1 MQHCVRKSFVATLG
15 EVISQDMCGYH
26 PQVSDLLQLGGPWG
40 RILQVGSSQDLEV
53 DTETRV
59 LTRPDEDPQLPPG
72 IYWAR
77 IDGVTDALV
86 LHGSDD
92 LSTLPAPAQ
101 QTALAEASENDLGP
115 AGLSWLEHWWP
126 HGLEAPA
133 PSFSLRDLAVAR
145 STGRDAT
152 IMKRRL
158 DRTVWTYYVRTDGK
172 HQWVSESDLEPI
184 PELVGEADW
193 VAAEPSPAAS
203 FSAMLTRAKLN
214 RGVTDA
220 LFSYGVSKTNILP
233 YQFKPVLKYLDS
245 ATERM
250 LIADEVGLGKTIEA
264 GLLWTEMAARGQA
277 DRVMIVCPSA
287 LVEKWRGEM
296 QNRFGFELLK
306 CTSADLSNIVER
318 LRNGTL
324 PGRFAYVVS
333 LQTFR
338 SFKDLD
344 ELDGL
349 NFGLDLCIVDEAH
362 QMRNSITSSH
372 KLGLLLRDLS
382 ASMIL
387 LSATPLNLGNS
398 DLLSLMQLLMPGEVE
413 SVQDL
418 ESRLD
423 HHEPLQ
429 LLRRSATDPSVTN
442 TQRRRWLARI
452 ATSSMG
458 AALRQR
464 AAFSKLEELLDGDDF
479 APDKV
484 PALREACSQLHG
496 LSAVITR
503 TKKSEVRESTTVRHA
518 TNAPVVWTD
527 VERDFYQSY
536 YEWLR
541 QVSIQL
547 QLPTGFALQMP
558 LRLAGSCLPEA
569 ARSVLRRGLDESDG
583 DGSES
588 VPRKTSILQQETPPL
603 EVIELARK
611 LGSSDSKFDALI
623 DALNS
628 TEMKG
633 RQALLFTFSRD
644 TLAYLSRRL
653 SPLMKVAE
661 LHGGV
666 SVEDREMIMR
676 QFRAGKFDIVIAT
689 RVASE
694 GLDFEFCSLV
704 INYDLPWNPME
715 VEQRIGRIDRLGQT
729 SEKVLILNFSTPET
743 IETRILERLYERL
756 GVFEHS
762 IGELEPILAESF
774 DEIQD
779 IVLDFTLSA
788 SEQQAKLNKAL
799 AAVEQ
804 NQSDSRELDSAAS
817 KLQAEDQ
824 FGIEAV
830 EKRVARGRYLGQN
843 ELATLVAD
851 WARIRGGKADISR
864 DAGELRVSLND
875 DMLHRM
881 VDWRRDNG
889 QTSSEISRVE
899 SAARAKRPVIL
910 SLDPETARLE
920 GGSLLNGHHPLVQM
934 ATHDYQDHHVPRFSI
949 LQADA
954 TDDCRPGTYLVAFA
968 AAEWR
973 GLRPTS
979 ELWTASINLDT
990 GEHMDD
996 SVGGLL
1002 FSALAQGS
1010 LREGTGLLH
1019 PRASDV
1025 AIAAMELLRDRRYEN
1040 EATRKKENEALVL
1053 EREMRARQVYE
1064 NHRKSVLNRMY
1075 LAPSMRKA
1083 FQGQLTRGE
1092 NRFNDDMARISTS
1105 RQTSLPLQELA
1116 IAQFEVV

>member
-1 MQHCVRKSFVATLG
+1 MLQLG
-15 EVISQDMCGYH
+15 EVINQNMCGYH
-26 PQVSDLLQLGGPWG
+26 PQISDLVQLGASWG
-40 RILQVGSSQDLEV
+40 RVLQVGCTPLDLELDV
-53 DTETRV
+53 ETRV
-59 LTRPDEDPQLPPG
+59 LTRAGEDPQLPPG
-72 IYWAR
+72 IYWATT
-77 IDGVTDALV
+77 DGVTDALV
-86 LHGSDD
+86 LHGSGD
-92 LSTLPAPAQ
+92 LSTLPEPAQ
-101 QTALAEASENDLGP
+101 RTTLAEASENDLGP
-115 AGLSWLEHWWP
+115 AGLNWLDHWWP
-126 HGLEAPA
+126 DGLEVPA

-158 DRTVWTYYVRTDGK
+158 DRTAWSYYVRTDGK
-172 HQWVSESDLEPI
+172 HQWVSERDLEPI
-184 PELVGEADW
+184 PELAGEADW
-193 VAAEPSPAAS
+193 VSGDPSPAAS

-287 LVEKWRGEM
+287 LVEKWRREM
-296 QNRFGFELLK
+296 QNRFGFELQRRS
-306 CTSADLSNIVER
+306 SADLSNMVEQ

-324 PGRFAYVVS
+324 PARFAYVVS

-362 QMRNSITSSH
+362 QMRNSITASH
-372 KLGLLLRDLS
+372 KLGLLLRDFS

-413 SVQDL
+413 TVQDL
-418 ESRLD
+418 EARLD

-429 LLRRSATDPSVTN
+429 LLRRSATNPSVTN
-442 TQRRRWLARI
+442 AQRRLWLGRI
-452 ATSSMG
+452 ADSSMG

-464 AAFSKLEELLDGDDF
+464 AAFSKLEQLLKDDSF
-479 APDKV
+479 GPDQV

-503 TKKSEVRESTTVRHA
+503 TKKSEVNESTTVRHA
-518 TNAPVVWTD
+518 TNAPVRWTD
-527 VERDFYQSY
+527 AERNFYEAY
-536 YEWLR
+536 YQWLR
-541 QVSIQL
+541 DVSIQR

-558 LRLAGSCLPEA
+558 LRLAGSCLPET
-569 ARSVLRRGLDESDG
+569 ARSVLRGALDESDG
-583 DGSES
+583 DGGGSATN
-588 VPRKTSILQQETPPL
+588 KTSILQQETPPPGVVKLAL
-603 EVIELARK
+603 E
-611 LGSSDSKFDALI
+611 LGSTDTKFEALI
-623 DALNS
+623 EALNS
-628 TEMKG
+628 DEMRG

-644 TLAYLSRRL
+644 TLAYLRKRL
-653 SPLMKVAE
+653 SPLMRIAE

-666 SVEDREMIMR
+666 SVDDRETLMR
-676 QFRAGKFDIVIAT
+676 QFRAGKFDLVIAT

-715 VEQRIGRIDRLGQT
+715 VEQRIGRIDRIGQS
-729 SEKVLILNFSTPET
+729 SEKILILNFSTPET
-743 IETRILERLYERL
+743 IETKILERLYKRL

-774 DEIQD
+774 EEIQD

-788 SEQQAKLNKAL
+788 SEQQSKLNKAL

-851 WARIRGGKADISR
+851 WARIRGGKADINREAS
-864 DAGELRVSLND
+864 ELRVSIND
-875 DMLHRM
+875 EMLHRM
-881 VDWRRDNG
+881 VTWRRDNG
-889 QTSSEISRVE
+889 QTSSEITRVE
-899 SAARAKRPVIL
+899 SAARAKRPVVL
-910 SLDPETARLE
+910 SLSPEIARLE

-934 ATHDYQDHHVPRFSI
+934 ASHDYQDHHVPRFSM

-954 TDDCRPGTYLVAFA
+954 TDECRPGTYIVAFA

-973 GLRPTS
+973 GLRPTH

-990 GEHMDD
+990 GEQMDD

-1002 FSALAQGS
+1002 FSALAQGR
-1010 LREGTGLLH
+1010 LREGTASLH
-1019 PRASDV
+1019 PEAGILSTAS
-1025 AIAAMELLRDRRYEN
+1025 METLRQRRHEIEFDRQ
-1040 EATRKKENEALVL
+1040 KENEALVL
-1053 EREMRARQVYE
+1053 EREMRAKQVFK
-1064 NHRKSVLNRMY
+1064 NHRISVLNRMAQ
-1075 LAPSMRKA
+1075 APSMRKA

-1092 NRFNDDMARISTS
+1092 NRFNDSMARISTS
-1105 RQTSLPLQELA
+1105 RQTSLSLQELA
-1116 IAQFEVV
+1116 VAQFEVV

>member
-1 MQHCVRKSFVATLG
+1 M
-15 EVISQDMCGYH
+15 
-26 PQVSDLLQLGGPWG
+26 P
-40 RILQVGSSQDLEV
+40 QDLDV

-59 LTRPDEDPQLPPG
+59 LARAVEDPQLPPG

-92 LSTLPAPAQ
+92 LSTLPAPAEE
-101 QTALAEASENDLGP
+101 TTLAEASENDLGP
-115 AGLSWLEHWWP
+115 VGLNWLEHWWQ
-126 HGLEAPA
+126 HGHEVPA
-133 PSFSLRDLAVAR
+133 PSFALRDLAVAR

-152 IMKRRL
+152 VMKRRL
-158 DRTVWTYYVRTDGK
+158 DRTAWTYYVRTDGK
-172 HQWVSESDLEPI
+172 LQWVSESDLEPL
-184 PELVGEADW
+184 PELVGEAEW
-193 VAAEPSPAAS
+193 VSEEPSPASS

-287 LVEKWRGEM
+287 LVEKWRAEM
-296 QNRFGFELLK
+296 QNRFGFELQR

-318 LRNGTL
+318 LRTGTL
-324 PGRFAYVVS
+324 PSRFAYVVS

-362 QMRNSITSSH
+362 QMRNSVTASH
-372 KLGLLLRDLS
+372 KLGLLLRDFS

-413 SVQDL
+413 TVQDL
-418 ESRLD
+418 EARLD

-429 LLRRSATDPSVTN
+429 LLRRSATNPSVAN
-442 TQRRRWLARI
+442 AQRRLWLGRI
-452 ATSSMG
+452 AGSSMG

-464 AAFSKLEELLDGDDF
+464 AAFGKLEELLKGDDF
-479 APDKV
+479 SPEQV
-484 PALREACSQLHG
+484 PALREACAQLHG

-503 TKKSEVRESTTVRHA
+503 TKKSEVNESTTVRQA
-518 TNAPVVWTD
+518 TNAPVVWTEA
-527 VERDFYQSY
+527 ERDFYEAY
-536 YEWLR
+536 YGWLR
-541 QVSIQL
+541 QVSIQR

-569 ARSVLRRGLDESDG
+569 AHSVLRRGLDETDG
-583 DGSES
+583 DNTGGTS
-588 VPRKTSILQQETPPL
+588 KKISILQQETPPI

-611 LGSSDSKFDALI
+611 LGSKDSKFDALI
-623 DALNS
+623 EALNS
-628 TEMKG
+628 AEMKG

-644 TLAYLSRRL
+644 TLAYLRRRL
-653 SPLMKVAE
+653 SPLKRIAE

-666 SVEDREMIMR
+666 SVEDREAIMR
-676 QFRAGKFDIVIAT
+676 QFRAGNFDIVIAT

-715 VEQRIGRIDRLGQT
+715 VEQRIGRIDRIGQP
-729 SEKVLILNFSTPET
+729 SEKVHILNFSTPET
-743 IETRILERLYERL
+743 IETRILDRLYSRL

-779 IVLDFTLSA
+779 IVLDFTLSD
-788 SEQQAKLNKAL
+788 SQQEAKLNKAL

-851 WARIRGGKADISR
+851 WARIRGGKADINR
-864 DAGELRVSLND
+864 DAAELQVSVSD
-875 DMLHRM
+875 DMLHRL
-881 VDWRRDNG
+881 VTWRRNSG

-899 SAARAKRPVIL
+899 SAARAKRPIVL
-910 SLDPETARLE
+910 SLNPETARRD
-920 GGSLLNGHHPLVQM
+920 GGALLNGHHPLVQM
-934 ATHDYQDHHVPRFSI
+934 AAHDYPDHHMARFSM
-949 LQADA
+949 LQTNA
-954 TDDCRPGTYLVAFA
+954 TEDCRPGIYLVAFA

-979 ELWTASINLDT
+979 ELWTASVNLAS
-990 GEHMDD
+990 GEQTDD

-1002 FSALAQGS
+1002 FSALAQGNLRAGTS
-1010 LREGTGLLH
+1010 PLHRQAGIFAIEAMEILRE
-1019 PRASDV
+1019 
-1025 AIAAMELLRDRRYEN
+1025 RRHET
-1040 EATRKKENEALVL
+1040 ETARQKENEALVL
-1053 EREMRARQVYE
+1053 EREMRARQVYHT
-1064 NHRKSVLNRMY
+1064 HRKSILNRMEQ
-1075 LAPSMRKA
+1075 APSMRKA

-1092 NRFNDDMARISTS
+1092 NRFNDSMARISTS
-1105 RQTSLPLQELA
+1105 RQTSLALQELA

>member
-1 MQHCVRKSFVATLG
+1 
-15 EVISQDMCGYH
+15 MCGYH
-26 PQVSDLLQLGGPWG
+26 PQISDLVRLGSSWG
-40 RILQVGSSQDLEV
+40 RILQVGPPQDLEV
-53 DTETRV
+53 DTGTRV
-59 LTRPDEDPQLPPG
+59 LRRPDEDPQLPPG

-77 IDGVTDALV
+77 IDGITDALV
-86 LHGSDD
+86 LHGNDD
-92 LSTLPAPAQ
+92 LSTLPAPAE
-101 QTALAEASENDLGP
+101 QTTLGEASENDLGP
-115 AGLSWLEHWWP
+115 AGLNWLEHWWP
-126 HGLEAPA
+126 QGLDVPA

-145 STGRDAT
+145 STGQDAT
-152 IMKRRL
+152 VMKRRL
-158 DRTVWTYYVRTDGK
+158 DRTGWTYYVRTDGK
-172 HQWVSESDLEPI
+172 HQWLSESDLEPI

-193 VAAEPSPAAS
+193 VTAEPAPAAS

-277 DRVMIVCPSA
+277 DRVMVVCPSA

-296 QNRFGFELLK
+296 QNRFGFELQR
-306 CTSADLSNIVER
+306 CTSADLSNIVAR

-344 ELDGL
+344 ELDDL

-362 QMRNSITSSH
+362 QMRNSITASH
-372 KLGLLLRDLS
+372 KLGLLLRDFS

-413 SVQDL
+413 TVLDL
-418 ESRLD
+418 EARLD

-442 TQRRRWLARI
+442 AQRRLWLGRI
-452 ATSSMG
+452 ASSSMG

-464 AAFSKLEELLDGDDF
+464 AAYSKLEELLDGDGF
-479 APDKV
+479 GPDQV

-503 TKKSEVRESTTVRHA
+503 TKKSEVNESTTVRHA
-518 TNAPVVWTD
+518 TNAPVRWTD
-527 VERDFYQSY
+527 AERHFYEAY
-536 YEWLR
+536 YQWLR
-541 QVSIQL
+541 HVSIQR

-583 DGSES
+583 DGTGGA
-588 VPRKTSILQQETPPL
+588 RKKTSILQQEIPPH
-603 EVIELARK
+603 EVIKLARE
-611 LGSSDSKFDALI
+611 LGSTDTKFEALI

-628 TEMKG
+628 DEMRG

-644 TLAYLSRRL
+644 TLAYLRKRL
-653 SPLMKVAE
+653 SPLMRIAE

-666 SVEDREMIMR
+666 SVDDRETLMR
-676 QFRAGKFDIVIAT
+676 QFRAGRFDLVIAT

-715 VEQRIGRIDRLGQT
+715 VEQRIGRIDRIGQS
-729 SEKVLILNFSTPET
+729 SEKILILNFSTPET

-804 NQSDSRELDSAAS
+804 NQSDSRQLDSAAS

-843 ELATLVAD
+843 ELAILVAD
-851 WARIRGGKADISR
+851 WARIRGGKSEINR
-864 DAGELRVSLND
+864 DAAELRVLLND

-881 VDWRRDNG
+881 VEWRRNNG

-899 SAARAKRPVIL
+899 SAARTKRPIVL
-910 SLDPETARLE
+910 SLDPETARRE

-934 ATHDYQDHHVPRFSI
+934 AAHDYQDHHVSRFSI

-954 TDDCRPGTYLVAFA
+954 TEDCRPGTYLVAFA

-979 ELWTASINLDT
+979 ELWTASISLDT

-1002 FSALAQGS
+1002 FSALAQGL
-1010 LREGTGLLH
+1010 LREGTALLH
-1019 PRASDV
+1019 PRASEI
-1025 AIAAMELLRDRRYEN
+1025 AIEAMDLLRDRRYEN
-1040 EATRKKENEALVL
+1040 EAARKKENEALVL
-1053 EREMRARQVYE
+1053 EREMRAKQVYH
-1064 NHRKSVLNRMY
+1064 NHRRSILNRMDQ
-1075 LAPSMRKA
+1075 APSMRKA

-1092 NRFNDDMARISTS
+1092 NRFNDSMARISTS

>member
-1 MQHCVRKSFVATLG
+1 M
-15 EVISQDMCGYH
+15 D
-26 PQVSDLLQLGGPWG
+26 
-40 RILQVGSSQDLEV
+40 
-53 DTETRV
+53 TRV

-86 LHGSDD
+86 LHGSND
-92 LSTLPAPAQ
+92 LSALPCPAE
-101 QTALAEASENDLGP
+101 QTTLAEASEDDLGP
-115 AGLSWLEHWWP
+115 AGLTWLEHWWP
-126 HGLEAPA
+126 QGQYVPS
-133 PSFSLRDLAVAR
+133 PSFSLKDLAVAR

-172 HQWVSESDLEPI
+172 HQWVSESDLEPV
-184 PELVGEADW
+184 PDLVGEADW
-193 VAAEPSPAAS
+193 ISSEPSSASS

-277 DRVMIVCPSA
+277 DRVMVVCPSV
-287 LVEKWRGEM
+287 LVEKWRAEM
-296 QNRFGFELLK
+296 QARFGFELQR

-324 PGRFAYVVS
+324 PSRFAYVVS

-372 KLGLLLRDLS
+372 KLGLLLRDVS

-413 SVQDL
+413 TVQDL
-418 ESRLD
+418 EARLD

-429 LLRRSATDPSVTN
+429 MLRRSATDPSVTN
-442 TQRRRWLARI
+442 VQRRLWLGRI
-452 ATSSMG
+452 ASSSMG

-464 AAFSKLEELLDGDDF
+464 AAFSKLEELLETDNFSTDQ
-479 APDKV
+479 V

-518 TNAPVVWTD
+518 TNAPVLWTD
-527 VERDFYQSY
+527 EERDFYELY

-541 QVSIQL
+541 QVSIQR

-583 DGSES
+583 DDTGIA
-588 VPRKTSILQQETPPL
+588 VKKTSILQQETPPL
-603 EVIELARK
+603 EVIELARRV
-611 LGSSDSKFDALI
+611 GSRDSKFDALI
-623 DALNS
+623 EALNS
-628 TEMKG
+628 EEMRG

-644 TLAYLSRRL
+644 TLAYLRKRL
-653 SPLMKVAE
+653 SPLMRIAE

-666 SVEDREMIMR
+666 SVEDRETLMR
-676 QFRAGKFDIVIAT
+676 QFRAGKFDLVIAT

-715 VEQRIGRIDRLGQT
+715 VEQRIGRIDRIGQS

-817 KLQAEDQ
+817 KLQAEEQ

-843 ELATLVAD
+843 ELATMVAD
-851 WARIRGGKADISR
+851 WARIRGGKADINR
-864 DAGELRVSLND
+864 DAAELRVSLSD
-875 DMLHRM
+875 EMLHRM
-881 VDWRRDNG
+881 VTWRRDNG
-889 QTSSEISRVE
+889 QTSSEITRVE
-899 SAARAKRPVIL
+899 SAARAKRPIVL
-910 SLDPETARLE
+910 SLNPETARRE
-920 GGSLLNGHHPLVQM
+920 GGALLNGHHPLVQM
-934 ATHDYQDHHVPRFSI
+934 AAKDYEDHHMARFSM

-954 TDDCRPGTYLVAFA
+954 TDDCPPGIYLVAFA

-979 ELWTASINLDT
+979 ELWTAAINLDT
-990 GEHMDD
+990 GEQMDD
-996 SVGGLL
+996 SVGALL
-1002 FSALAQGS
+1002 FSALAKGS
-1010 LREGTGLLH
+1010 LRSGAKQLH
-1019 PRASDV
+1019 PEADIL
-1025 AIAAMELLRDRRYEN
+1025 ATAAMETLRQRRH
-1040 EATRKKENEALVL
+1040 EAETARQKENEALVL
-1053 EREMRARQVYE
+1053 EREMRAKQVFK
-1064 NHRKSVLNRMY
+1064 NHKLSVLNRMSQ
-1075 LAPSMRKA
+1075 APSMRNA

-1092 NRFNDDMARISTS
+1092 NRFNDQMARISTS

>member
-1 MQHCVRKSFVATLG
+1 MQRCARKSFVATLG

-26 PQVSDLLQLGGPWG
+26 PQVSDLVQLGGSWG
-40 RILQVGSSQDLEV
+40 RVLQVGSPRDLEL
-53 DTETRV
+53 DAKTRV
-59 LTRPDEDPQLPPG
+59 LTRPAEDPQLPPG
-72 IYWAR
+72 IYWAT
-77 IDGVTDALV
+77 IDQVTHALV

-92 LSTLPAPAQ
+92 LSTLPVPAEQ
-101 QTALAEASENDLGP
+101 STLDDAAEDDLGP
-115 AGLSWLEHWWP
+115 VGLNWLEHWWP
-126 HGLEAPA
+126 QADDVPA
-133 PSFSLRDLAVAR
+133 PSFSLKDVAVAR
-145 STGRDAT
+145 STGRDAM

-184 PELVGEADW
+184 PGLVGEAEW
-193 VAAEPSPAAS
+193 VSEDPSPASS
-203 FSAMLTRAKLN
+203 FSAMLTRAKLK

-277 DRVMIVCPSA
+277 DRVMVVCPSA

-296 QNRFGFELLK
+296 QSRFGFELQR

-318 LRNGTL
+318 LKSGTL
-324 PGRFAYVVS
+324 PNRFAYVVS

-362 QMRNSITSSH
+362 QMRNSITASH
-372 KLGLLLRDLS
+372 RLGLLLRDVS

-413 SVQDL
+413 TVQDL
-418 ESRLD
+418 DARLD

-429 LLRRSATDPSVTN
+429 LLRRSATDPFVTN
-442 TQRRRWLARI
+442 SQRRLWLGRI

-464 AAFSKLEELLDGDDF
+464 AAFSKLEELLAEDSF
-479 APDKV
+479 KPDQV
-484 PALREACSQLHG
+484 PALREACAQLHG

-503 TKKSEVRESTTVRHA
+503 TKKSEVNVSTTVRHA
-518 TNAPVVWTD
+518 TNAPVVWTQT
-527 VERDFYQSY
+527 ERRFYEKY

-541 QVSIQL
+541 QVSIQR
-547 QLPTGFALQMP
+547 QLATGFALQMP

-569 ARSVLRRGLDESDG
+569 ARSVLHRDLDESDG
-583 DGSES
+583 DNLGGTFK
-588 VPRKTSILQQETPPL
+588 KTSILQQETPPL
-603 EVIELARK
+603 EVVTLARK
-611 LGSSDSKFDALI
+611 VGSTDSKFDALI
-623 DALNS
+623 EALNS
-628 TEMKG
+628 AEMKG

-644 TLAYLSRRL
+644 TLAYLRRRL
-653 SPLMKVAE
+653 SSLMAVAE

-666 SVEDREMIMR
+666 SVEEREAILR
-676 QFRAGKFDIVIAT
+676 DFRAGKFQLVIAT

-715 VEQRIGRIDRLGQT
+715 VEQRIGRIDRIGQS

-743 IETRILERLYERL
+743 IETRILSRLYERL

-843 ELATLVAD
+843 ELAILVAD
-851 WARIRGGKADISR
+851 WARIRGGKADIIR
-864 DAGELRVSLND
+864 GAAELKVSLSD
-875 DMLHRM
+875 DMLYRM
-881 VDWRRDNG
+881 VEWRRSNG

-899 SAARAKRPVIL
+899 SAAKAKRPVIL
-910 SLDPETARLE
+910 SLDPETARRE

-934 ATHDYQDHHVPRFSI
+934 ATLDYEDHHMARFSI

-954 TDDCRPGTYLVAFA
+954 TDGCKPGTYIVAFA
-968 AAEWR
+968 AAEWH

-979 ELWTASINLDT
+979 ELWTAAINLQT
-990 GEHMDD
+990 GEQMDD
-996 SVGGLL
+996 SVGALL
-1002 FSALAQGS
+1002 FTALAKGS
-1010 LREGTGLLH
+1010 LRSENGQLH
-1019 PRASDV
+1019 SAASE
-1025 AIAAMELLRDRRYEN
+1025 AATEAMEILRARRHEN
-1040 EATRKKENEALVL
+1040 EAARQKENEALVL
-1053 EREMRARQVYE
+1053 EREMHAKQVYH
-1064 NHRKSVLNRMY
+1064 NHRKSVLNRMDQ
-1075 LAPSMRKA
+1075 APGMRAA
-1083 FQGQLTRGE
+1083 FQGQLNRGE
-1092 NRFNDDMARISTS
+1092 NRYNDSMARISTS

>member
-1 MQHCVRKSFVATLG
+1 MG

-26 PQVSDLLQLGGPWG
+26 PQISDLALLGNSWG
-40 RILQVGSSQDLEV
+40 RILQVGPSPRDLEIQA
-53 DTETRV
+53 ETRI
-59 LTRPDEDPQLPPG
+59 LTSPGEDPQLPPG
-72 IYWAR
+72 IYWATLE
-77 IDGVTDALV
+77 GVTHALI
-86 LHGSDD
+86 LHVTED
-92 LSTLPAPAQ
+92 LSALPAPAEKN
-101 QTALAEASENDLGP
+101 ALEDASEDDLGP
-115 AGLSWLEHWWP
+115 LGLSWLDHWWP
-126 HGLEAPA
+126 EGDKVPA
-133 PSFSLRDLAVAR
+133 PSFALRDLAIAR
-145 STGRDAT
+145 STGLDAM

-158 DRTVWTYYVRTDGK
+158 DRLAWTYYVRTDGK
-172 HQWVSESDLEPI
+172 HQWVSESDLEPV
-184 PELVGEADW
+184 PELLGEAEW
-193 VAAEPSPAAS
+193 VTAEPSPATS

-277 DRVMIVCPSA
+277 NRVMIVCPSA

-296 QNRFGFELLK
+296 QNRFGFELQK
-306 CTSADLSNIVER
+306 RTSADLSNMVER

-324 PGRFAYVVS
+324 PARFAYVVS

-344 ELDGL
+344 ELEGL
-349 NFGLDLCIVDEAH
+349 NFALDLCIVDEAH
-362 QMRNSITSSH
+362 QMRNSITASH
-372 KLGLLLRDLS
+372 KLGLLLRDFS
-382 ASMIL
+382 SSMIL

-413 SVQDL
+413 TVQDL
-418 ESRLD
+418 EARLD

-429 LLRRSATDPSVTN
+429 QLRRSGTDPSVTN
-442 TQRRRWLARI
+442 EQRRLWLGRI
-452 ATSSMG
+452 ARSSMG

-464 AAFSKLEELLDGDDF
+464 AAFGKLEELLEGELL
-479 APDKV
+479 APDKIPV
-484 PALREACSQLHG
+484 LREACSQLHG

-518 TNAPVVWTD
+518 TNAPVVWTA
-527 VERDFYQSY
+527 VERNFYRTY

-541 QVSIQL
+541 QVSIKL

-583 DGSES
+583 DGSGRA
-588 VPRKTSILQQETPPL
+588 PRKTSILQQETPPSA
-603 EVIELARK
+603 VIELARE

-628 TEMKG
+628 PEMKG

-644 TLAYLSRRL
+644 TLGYLRKRL

-666 SVEDREMIMR
+666 SIEDREMIMR

-715 VEQRIGRIDRLGQT
+715 VEQRIGRIDRLGQV
-729 SEKVLILNFSTPET
+729 SEKILILNFSTPET
-743 IETRILERLYERL
+743 IETKILERLYERL

-774 DEIQD
+774 DEIQE
-779 IVLDFTLSA
+779 IVLDFTLSE

-804 NQSDSRELDSAAS
+804 NRSDSRQLDSAAS

-864 DAGELRVSLND
+864 DTAELRVVLND
-875 DMLHRM
+875 DMLHRL
-881 VDWRRDNG
+881 VEWRRNNG
-889 QTSSEISRVE
+889 QSSSEISRVE
-899 SAARAKRPVIL
+899 STARAKRPVIL
-910 SLDPETARLE
+910 SLSPETARLQ

-934 ATHDYQDHHVPRFSI
+934 AAHDYQDHHISRFSI
-949 LQADA
+949 LEADA
-954 TDDCRPGTYLVAFA
+954 TDNCRPGTYLVAFA

-990 GEHMDD
+990 GEYMDD

-1010 LREGTGLLH
+1010 LREGRAPLH
-1019 PRASDV
+1019 PLARD
-1025 AIAAMELLRDRRYEN
+1025 IATEAMDILRDRRHEN
-1040 EATRKKENEALVL
+1040 EAIRKRENEALVL

-1064 NHRKSVLNRMY
+1064 NHRKSILNRMS
-1075 LAPSMRKA
+1075 LAPGMRKA

-1092 NRFNDDMARISTS
+1092 NRYNDDMARISTS

>member
-1 MQHCVRKSFVATLG
+1 MLA
-15 EVISQDMCGYH
+15 
-26 PQVSDLLQLGGPWG
+26 
-40 RILQVGSSQDLEV
+40 
-53 DTETRV
+53 
-59 LTRPDEDPQLPPG
+59 RPDEDPQLPPG

-77 IDGVTDALV
+77 VDGVTDALV

-92 LSTLPAPAQ
+92 LSTLPEPAQ
-101 QTALAEASENDLGP
+101 QTTLEEASENDLGP
-115 AGLSWLEHWWP
+115 AGLNWLEHWWP
-126 HGLEAPA
+126 QGLEVPA
-133 PSFSLRDLAVAR
+133 PSFSLKDLAVAR
-145 STGRDAT
+145 STGRDAM

-193 VAAEPSPAAS
+193 VSAEPSPAAS
-203 FSAMLTRAKLN
+203 FSAMLTRAKLK

-287 LVEKWRGEM
+287 LVEKWQREM
-296 QNRFGFELLK
+296 QNRFGFELQR
-306 CTSADLSNIVER
+306 CTTSDLSNMVER

-324 PGRFAYVVS
+324 PSRFAYVVS

-344 ELDGL
+344 ELDNL

-362 QMRNSITSSH
+362 QMRNSITASH
-372 KLGLLLRDLS
+372 KLGLLLRDFS

-413 SVQDL
+413 TVQDL
-418 ESRLD
+418 EARLD

-429 LLRRSATDPSVTN
+429 RLRRSATKPSVTN
-442 TQRRRWLARI
+442 AQRRLWLGRI
-452 ATSSMG
+452 AASSMG

-464 AAFSKLEELLDGDDF
+464 AAFSKLEELLEGESF
-479 APDKV
+479 GPDQV

-503 TKKSEVRESTTVRHA
+503 TKKSEVNESTTVRHA
-518 TNAPVVWTD
+518 TNAPVRWTD
-527 VERDFYQSY
+527 TERNFYEAY
-536 YEWLR
+536 YQWLR
-541 QVSIQL
+541 HVSIQR

-569 ARSVLRRGLDESDG
+569 AQSVLRRGLDESDG
-583 DGSES
+583 DGTGS
-588 VPRKTSILQQETPPL
+588 VLKKTSILQQETPPS
-603 EVIELARK
+603 EVIALARR
-611 LGSSDSKFDALI
+611 LGKTDTKFDALI

-628 TEMKG
+628 DEMRG

-644 TLAYLSRRL
+644 ALAYLRERL
-653 SPLMKVAE
+653 SPLMRIAE

-666 SVEDREMIMR
+666 SVDDRETLMS
-676 QFRAGKFDIVIAT
+676 QFRAGKFDLVIAT

-715 VEQRIGRIDRLGQT
+715 VEQRIGRIDRIGQS

-788 SEQQAKLNKAL
+788 SEQQAKLNKAM

-864 DAGELRVSLND
+864 DAAELRVSLND
-875 DMLHRM
+875 DMLHRL
-881 VDWRRDNG
+881 VEWRRDNG

-899 SAARAKRPVIL
+899 SAARAKKPVIL

-934 ATHDYQDHHVPRFSI
+934 ATHDYQDHHVSRFSI

-954 TDDCRPGTYLVAFA
+954 TDECRPGIYLVAFA

-979 ELWTASINLDT
+979 ELWTAAIDLDT

-1002 FSALAQGS
+1002 FSSLAQGS
-1010 LREGTGLLH
+1010 LREGTALLH
-1019 PRASDV
+1019 SRASDI
-1025 AIAAMELLRDRRYEN
+1025 AIQAMELLRDRRYEN

-1053 EREMRARQVYE
+1053 EREMRAKQVYR
-1064 NHRKSVLNRMY
+1064 NHRKSILNRMDQ
-1075 LAPSMRKA
+1075 APSMRKA

-1092 NRFNDDMARISTS
+1092 NRFNDSMARISTS